1 MDGLPP
7 IILQGPA
14 NQTLALGS
22 SVWLPCRVTG
32 NPQPSVQWKKD
43 GQWLQGDDLQV
54 TLMANGTLHITS
66 VQVSCHPG
74 PQVTENAQLQLS
86 TRWDSNS
93 ILTICSLRPPRVHDT
108 LPSF

>member
-32 NPQPSVQWKKD
+32 TPQPSVQWKKD
-43 GQWLQGDDLQV
+43 GQWLQGGDLQ
-54 TLMANGTLHITS
+54 LNLLANGTLHITN
-66 VQVSCHPG
+66 VQVSLPPVPLPSAHA
-74 PQVTENAQLQLS
+74 TENAQLQLS
-86 TRWDSNS
+86 ARWDSKS
-93 ILTICSLRPPRVHDT
+93 IL
-108 LPSF
+108 

>member
-32 NPQPSVQWKKD
+32 TPQPSVQWKKD
-43 GQWLQGDDLQV
+43 GQWLQGGDLQ
-54 TLMANGTLHITS
+54 LNLLANGTLHITN
-66 VQVSCHPG
+66 VQVSLP
-74 PQVTENAQLQLS
+74 PSPLPRPTQL
-86 TRWDSNS
+86 RMPN
-93 ILTICSLRPPRVHDT
+93 CS
-108 LPSF
+108 